1 MKSLFALTM
10 LLISLNGCS
19 SLNPAAMVTDALIPD
34 NQPMLSVDAQVGDK
48 EASLGS
54 NIEVD
59 ADKVDNVVGR
69 DTVKNDAQ
77 VINQTNVPT
86 SWFIV
91 GTLSFFLMTAVAVIG
106 WMAPVPKWC
115 RR

>member
-1 MKSLFALTM
+1 MA
-10 LLISLNGCS
+10 
-19 SLNPAAMVTDALIPD
+19 VDAIIPD
-34 NQPMLSVDAQVGDK
+34 NQPALQVDAQVGDR

-59 ADKVDNVVGR
+59 ADKIDNVVGR

-91 GTLSFFLMTAVAVIG
+91 GTLSFFLMTAIAVIG

-115 RR
+115 KG